1 MSITLPTYTRR
12 EAPLLGRRDR
22 VIAIVFTS
30 LRRELRRPA
39 AIFAFGIGFAIT
51 TITSLVLVLLAPFL
65 LQGQPLDLRFFYLA
79 ASNASILFS
88 VMLMAAA
95 IGAGLIADDRESM
108 ALTLYLSRPIT
119 HADYLVA
126 KTAILAPLLSMVA
139 IVPLFLTPL
148 LALLLGLFP
157 WDVALAA
164 MGVGIVVGLV
174 LTAFYTATALFLSSL
189 TRRKGY
195 AAAGVFA
202 ITLGLTIPVGI
213 LASAGGVN
221 EPNLLYLSP
230 WEDFLAVARGAYG
243 VSGGPIDW
251 PLALAILLGVTVVAA
266 VATYLRMK
274 AVEVVSGLPVSSRP
288 ATSQSGT
295 GRCSA

>member
-1 MSITLPTYTRR
+1 MSITLPTYARR
-12 EAPLLGRRDR
+12 EASLLGRAYR
-22 VIAIVFTS
+22 VRTIAITG
-30 LRRELRRPA
+30 LRREFRRPA
-39 AIFAFGIGFAIT
+39 AIFAIGIGLS
-51 TITSLVLVLLAPFL
+51 ITSIVSIILVLFAPFL
-65 LQGQPLDLRFFYLA
+65 SPGQPLDLTFFYAA
-79 ASNASILFS
+79 ASNAAILFT
-88 VMLMAAA
+88 VPLMAAV
-95 IGAGLIADDRESM
+95 IGSGLIADDRESM

-126 KTAILAPLLSMVA
+126 KAAILSPVVSMVT
-139 IVPLFLTPL
+139 IIPLVLTPF
-148 LALLLGLFP
+148 LALFP

-164 MGVGIVVGLV
+164 MAVGIVVGLL

-189 TRRKGY
+189 TRRKGS

-213 LASAGGVN
+213 LASAGAVN

-251 PLALAILLGVTVVAA
+251 PLA
-266 VATYLRMK
+266 
-274 AVEVVSGLPVSSRP
+274 
-288 ATSQSGT
+288 
-295 GRCSA
+295 

>member
-1 MSITLPTYTRR
+1 MSITLPTYARR
-12 EAPLLGRRDR
+12 EASLLGRAYR
-22 VIAIVFTS
+22 VRTIAITG
-30 LRRELRRPA
+30 LRREFRRPA
-39 AIFAFGIGFAIT
+39 AIFAIGIGLSIT
-51 TITSLVLVLLAPFL
+51 TIVSIVLVLFAPFL
-65 LQGQPLDLRFFYLA
+65 SRDLAFFYLA
-79 ASNASILFS
+79 ASNAAILFS

-139 IVPLFLTPL
+139 IVPLVLTPF

-157 WDVALAA
+157 WDVAFAA
-164 MGVGIVVGLV
+164 MAVGMVVGLL

-189 TRRKGY
+189 TCRKGY

-213 LASAGGVN
+213 LASAGAVN

-251 PLALAILLGVTVVAA
+251 
-266 VATYLRMK
+266 
-274 AVEVVSGLPVSSRP
+274 
-288 ATSQSGT
+288 
-295 GRCSA
+295 

>member
-22 VIAIVFTS
+22 VMAIVFTS

-39 AIFAFGIGFAIT
+39 AIFAFGIGFSIT
-51 TITSLVLVLLAPFL
+51 TITSLFLALFASFL
-65 LQGQPLDLRFFYLA
+65 LQGQPLDLRFFYMA

-126 KTAILAPLLSMVA
+126 KAAILAPVVSMVT
-139 IVPLFLTPL
+139 IIPLVLTPF

-157 WDVALAA
+157 WDVALA
-164 MGVGIVVGLV
+164 
-174 LTAFYTATALFLSSL
+174 
-189 TRRKGY
+189 
-195 AAAGVFA
+195 
-202 ITLGLTIPVGI
+202 TIPVGI
-213 LASAGGVN
+213 LASPGAVN
-221 EPNLLYLSP
+221 EPSLLYLSP

-251 PLALAILLGVTVVAA
+251 PVALAILLGVTVLAA
-266 VATYLRMK
+266 LATYLRMK
-274 AVEVVSGLPVSSRP
+274 AVEVVSG
-288 ATSQSGT
+288 
-295 GRCSA
+295 

>member
-22 VIAIVFTS
+22 VMAIVFTS

-39 AIFAFGIGFAIT
+39 AIFAFGIGFSIT
-51 TITSLVLVLLAPFL
+51 KITSLFLVLFASFL
-65 LQGQPLDLRFFYLA
+65 LQGQPLDLRFFYMA
-79 ASNASILFS
+79 ASNAAILFS

-126 KTAILAPLLSMVA
+126 KAAILAPLLSMVA
-139 IVPLFLTPL
+139 IVPLVLTPV

-164 MGVGIVVGLV
+164 MGVGIVVGLL

-213 LASAGGVN
+213 LASAGGVD
-221 EPNLLYLSP
+221 EPSLLYLSP

-243 VSGGPIDW
+243 VSAGPIDW
-251 PLALAILLGVTVVAA
+251 PLALAILLGVTVLAA

-274 AVEVVSGLPVSSRP
+274 AVEVVSGSPGSSART
-288 ATSQSGT
+288 AR
-295 GRCSA
+295 GRAPCSNS

>member
-1 MSITLPTYTRR
+1 MSITLPTYARR
-12 EAPLLGRRDR
+12 EASLLGRAYR
-22 VIAIVFTS
+22 VRTIAITG
-30 LRRELRRPA
+30 LRREFRRPA
-39 AIFAFGIGFAIT
+39 AIFAIGIGLSIT
-51 TITSLVLVLLAPFL
+51 TIVSIVLVLFAPFL
-65 LQGQPLDLRFFYLA
+65 SRDLAFFYA
-79 ASNASILFS
+79 SASNAAILFT
-88 VMLMAAA
+88 VPLMAAV
-95 IGAGLIADDRESM
+95 IGSGLIADDRESM

-126 KTAILAPLLSMVA
+126 KAAILAPLLSMVA
-139 IVPLFLTPL
+139 IVPLVLTPV

-164 MGVGIVVGLV
+164 MGVGIVVGLL

-274 AVEVVSGLPVSSRP
+274 AVEVVSG
-288 ATSQSGT
+288 
-295 GRCSA
+295 

>member
-30 LRRELRRPA
+30 LGRELRRPA
-39 AIFAFGIGFAIT
+39 A
-51 TITSLVLVLLAPFL
+51 LVLVLLAPFL

-126 KTAILAPLLSMVA
+126 KT
-139 IVPLFLTPL
+139 
-148 LALLLGLFP
+148 
-157 WDVALAA
+157 
-164 MGVGIVVGLV
+164 
-174 LTAFYTATALFLSSL
+174 
-189 TRRKGY
+189 
-195 AAAGVFA
+195 
-202 ITLGLTIPVGI
+202 
-213 LASAGGVN
+213 
-221 EPNLLYLSP
+221 
-230 WEDFLAVARGAYG
+230 
-243 VSGGPIDW
+243 
-251 PLALAILLGVTVVAA
+251 
-266 VATYLRMK
+266 
-274 AVEVVSGLPVSSRP
+274 
-288 ATSQSGT
+288 
-295 GRCSA
+295 